1 MTDAPQNQLAADVA
15 RDLVSQMAPQE
26 MPLFRA
32 NSEAYFKDPQ
42 KVLDSQTGK
51 DDMLGFGTGEV
62 VAYLTPVVLSISVE
76 VIKFLTEEV
85 RKSLQSESSS
95 VINDVVKGMFSK
107 FRPPAAQA
115 EQPAPVSLTVEQLRE
130 VRRLAF
136 EKARQLRV
144 SEARATQLA
153 DSLIGGLVAPA

>member
-32 NSEAYFKDPQ
+32 NSQAYFKDPQ
-42 KVLDSQTGK
+42 KMLADQPGK
-51 DDMLGFGTGEV
+51 DEMLGFGTGEV
-62 VAYLTPVVLSISVE
+62 VAYLTPVVLSVAVE

-95 VINDVVKGMFSK
+95 AINDAVKGMFSR
-107 FRPPAAQA
+107 FRPVAAQA
-115 EQPAPVSLTVEQLRE
+115 EKPASVTLTVEQLQQ
-130 VRRLAF
+130 VRKLAF
-136 EKARQLRV
+136 DKARQLRL